1 MLLLQGPH
9 FEDTFCTFLCTCGS
23 QPYLI
28 IRITWGTQMP
38 KQTKATFKLHLRP
51 MKSKFLGM
59 GLGFK
64 KKISQDSNVLLTL
77 KTTALIS
84 SASIQGDYQ
93 RRGKYEWS
101 KCYWKPPHHRN
112 QHLFKHRM
120 WKCFCSRPP
129 LPHLPSCH
137 LELHRLLKAK
147 IHTMAYRGL
156 RGPAP
161 ATFPASPST
170 LSSRHLKN
178 I

>member
-9 FEDTFCTFLCTCGS
+9 FEDPFCAFLCTCGS

-28 IRITWGTQMP
+28 IRITWGTEMT
-38 KQTKATFKLHLRP
+38 KQKPRSSSTWDQWNPNFWGWAWAL
-51 MKSKFLGM
+51 
-59 GLGFK
+59 K
-64 KKISQDSNVLLTL
+64 KKIPQDSNVLPTL

-84 SASIQGDYQ
+84 KASIQGDYQ
-93 RRGKYEWS
+93 RRGRYEWS

-120 WKCFCSRPP
+120 WKCFYSRPP

-170 LSSRHLKN
+170 LSSHHLKN